1 MWNITWVKEKFK
13 KPIKYILEKLWLVV
27 PDQIIINK
35 IIIQNL
41 NIILHLG
48 WDIEKLFVNDILKE
62 GIQRKYIERNDIEE
76 RLTEKSI
83 LLKEELVFQI
93 N

>member
-13 KPIKYILEKLWLVV
+13 KLIKYILEKLWVV
-27 PDQIIINK
+27 HPDQIIINK